1 MCRFADKVS
10 ALVFSPPRCIC
21 GSLIIYNNLIV
32 EANRYG
38 AFMFV
43 NVEAAGSAGSV
54 QGVRALESGLASPF
68 DTSEGDWMI
77 RRKHRETSLNI

>member
-1 MCRFADKVS
+1 
-10 ALVFSPPRCIC
+10 
-21 GSLIIYNNLIV
+21 
-32 EANRYG
+32 
-38 AFMFV
+38 MFV